1 MAKSKQENC
10 ADLYELARDYARA
23 EAELG
28 VQHWVFIEFT
38 KDDDDGNRE
47 RIFSYDLP
55 REVYERRRWVVRW
68 REAVL
73 VCRFPRANVSRFY
86 SYYDRRLGND
96 VRLTDDLRRLVAA
109 KAQVTKAQR
118 KLEEYVAWSRANNLF
133 FDEDTDEELAR
144 FRTKLVRK
152 IAGVEAAEER
162 MKRKIEEYEN
172 TLHAAQKGVV

>member
-10 ADLYELARDYARA
+10 DDMYEFVRDYTRA

-38 KDDDDGNRE
+38 RDMGDGTSE
-47 RIFSYDLP
+47 RIFSYNFP

-73 VCRFPRANVSRFY
+73 VCRFPRANVSRFC

-109 KAQVTKAQR
+109 KAQVTRARR
-118 KLEEYVAWSRANNLF
+118 KLEEYVAWNRANNLF
-133 FDEDTDEELAR
+133 FDEGTDEELAR
-144 FRTKLVRK
+144 FRAKLARK
-152 IAGVEAAEER
+152 VAGVAAAEER
-162 MKRKIEEYEN
+162 MRRKIEVLELLN
-172 TLHAAQKGVV
+172 KKQ

>member
-10 ADLYELARDYARA
+10 DDLYELARDYAQA

-28 VQHWVFIEFT
+28 VQHWVYIEFT
-38 KDDDDGNRE
+38 KDAGDESSE
-47 RIFSYDLP
+47 RIFSYNLP

-73 VCRFPRANVSRFY
+73 VCRFPRANVSRFC

-109 KAQVTKAQR
+109 KAQVTRARR
-118 KLEEYVAWSRANNLF
+118 KLEEYVAWNRANNLF
-133 FDEDTDEELAR
+133 FDEATDEELAR
-144 FRTKLVRK
+144 FRAKLARK
-152 IAGVEAAEER
+152 VAGVEAAEER

>member
-1 MAKSKQENC
+1 MEKSKQENC
-10 ADLYELARDYARA
+10 DDLYELARDYARA

-38 KDDDDGNRE
+38 KNTGDGSSE
-47 RIFSYDLP
+47 RIFAYDLP
-55 REVYERRRWVVRW
+55 REVYERRPWVVRW
-68 REAVL
+68 REAAL
-73 VCRFPRANVSRFY
+73 VCRFPRAKVSRFC

-96 VRLTDDLRRLVAA
+96 ARSTDDLRRLVAA
-109 KAQVTKAQR
+109 KAQVTRARR
-118 KLEEYVAWSRANNLF
+118 KLNEYVAWNRANNLF

-162 MKRKIEEYEN
+162 MRRKIEEYEN
-172 TLHAAQKGVV
+172 TLPAAQKGVV